1 MGSYADLSLGKL
13 EVAWSKNE
21 LLLSH
26 SELFQENCLLSS
38 PYDDS
43 ENEAKKEWYELKL
56 ELVKDRL
63 ELLGYTLEYA
73 KKQFENPSPFSYNA
87 NDNPTKQT
95 AFSQYDRPQARRRYA
110 EVADHLGLSQAGDR
124 TAQKI
129 ERLLKKFNSV
139 NPKVAAPKNKS
150 TVETICLS

>member
-21 LLLSH
+21 FLLSH

-43 ENEAKKEWYELKL
+43 ENEAEKEWYELKL

-73 KKQFENPSPFSYNA
+73 KKQFENPSPFS
-87 NDNPTKQT
+87 DEETLSIS
-95 AFSQYDRPQARRRYA
+95 FE
-110 EVADHLGLSQAGDR
+110 EVL
-124 TAQKI
+124 KI
-129 ERLLKKFNSV
+129 LKTVDVS
-139 NPKVAAPKNKS
+139 KVTN
-150 TVETICLS
+150 